1 MKISNIKVNN
11 YRNLRAVDLDT
22 NKIVVFIGDNNCGK
36 SNLLRAITLPFMN
49 QEIGAVNKNLGWQ
62 DINSAAK
69 QEYYSFIEGNLEKI
83 KNSTCDIDQFI
94 DHIPFVNV
102 EVTLTPQKV
111 AEEYYVRNWTTNLD
125 NDTPLFTIRYEYKVE
140 DPQDL
145 LRHIS
150 DILQDVDSIDDLKMN
165 LLPIEFYK
173 YQTIIPSTN
182 EKVSYTDLAYFKYNA
197 LAAERDDF
205 SNKSSQLGS
214 KSLVSLLHNKMNTDD
229 KKKVEQSYET
239 FFNDLKNISSLEE
252 VFNWQESSDL
262 ENAKD
267 FFGKITLLPNVPTMN
282 SLLNNVRLGYGDE
295 SLNSQGLGYRNLIYL
310 FVMLNSL
317 SIESDVAL
325 NILTI
330 EEPEAH
336 LSVSNEHLLASFIN
350 STMNRNNQLQLFI
363 STHSAEFLDKLDLK
377 NVAILAEG
385 STYALK
391 KELEGDQLDYLAKKP
406 NLDFLKFLYSR
417 NCILVEGPTEEM
429 LIKSYLSTQN
439 EQLNDIEV
447 ISLHKGFRDMLD
459 IWLKVNQNT
468 SHKIGIIRDF
478 DNQRKAQEDHE
489 AYNHYPN
496 IYVTT
501 TQEYTLEPEF
511 VNTSTNFEKLKTY
524 FSTKHGWEGIDTKE
538 NLSDKWRGAKTDTML
553 HFCRD
558 IGTEELKDVVMPN
571 HIREVIHFL
580 ITGEKTCIL

>member
-1 MKISNIKVNN
+1 LKISNIKVNN
-11 YRNLRAVDLDT
+11 YRNLRTVDIET
-22 NKIVVFIGDNNCGK
+22 NKVVVFIGDNNGGK

-49 QEIGAVNKNLGWQ
+49 HDIGTINKNLGWQ
-62 DINSAAK
+62 DINSDSK
-69 QEYYSFIEGNLEKI
+69 QNYYSFIERNIDNI
-83 KNSTCDIDQFI
+83 KNNVCKLDEFI
-94 DHIPFVNV
+94 AHIPSVNV
-102 EVTLTPQKV
+102 EVTFTPQKI
-111 AEEYYVRNWTTNLD
+111 AEEYYVRNWINNLD
-125 NDTPLFTIRYEYKVE
+125 DESPSFTIKYEYKVE

-145 LRHIS
+145 LCHIK
-150 DILQDVDSIDDLKMN
+150 DILQDVNSIDNLKMN

-173 YQTIIPSTN
+173 HQIIIPTTGG
-182 EKVSYTDLAYFKYNA
+182 KVSYTDLAYFKYNA

-205 SNKSSQLGS
+205 SNKASQLGS
-214 KSLVSLLHNKMNTDD
+214 KSLVSLLHSKMNTDD

-267 FFGKITLLPNVPTMN
+267 FFEKITLLPNVPTMS

-295 SLNSQGLGYRNLIYL
+295 YLNSQGLGYRNLIYL

-336 LSVSNEHLLASFIN
+336 LSISNEHLLASFIN
-350 STMNRNNQLQLFI
+350 TTMSNNNQLQLFI
-363 STHSAEFLDKLDLK
+363 STHSSEFLNKLELE
-377 NVAILAEG
+377 NVVIVVEG
-385 STYALK
+385 KTYALK
-391 KELEGDQLDYLAKKP
+391 NELESDQLDYLAKKP

-417 NCILVEGPTEEM
+417 NCILVEGPTEE
-429 LIKSYLSTQN
+429 LIIKSYLSTQTKH
-439 EQLNDIEV
+439 LNDIEV
-447 ISLHKGFRDMLD
+447 ISLHKGFRNMLD

-478 DNQRKAQEDHE
+478 DDQKKAKENHED
-489 AYNHYPN
+489 YNIHPN

-501 TQEYTLEPEF
+501 TKEYTLEPEF
-511 VNTSTNFEKLKTY
+511 VSTSNNFEKLKVY
-524 FSTKHGWEGIDTKE
+524 FSTKHGWDDIDTKE
-538 NLSDKWRGAKTDTML
+538 KLSDKWQRAKTDTML
-553 HFCRD
+553 RFCQD
-558 IGTEELKDVVMPN
+558 IETEELKDVVMPN
-571 HIREVIHFL
+571 HISEVIHFL
-580 ITGEKTCIL
+580 KTGEKTCIL